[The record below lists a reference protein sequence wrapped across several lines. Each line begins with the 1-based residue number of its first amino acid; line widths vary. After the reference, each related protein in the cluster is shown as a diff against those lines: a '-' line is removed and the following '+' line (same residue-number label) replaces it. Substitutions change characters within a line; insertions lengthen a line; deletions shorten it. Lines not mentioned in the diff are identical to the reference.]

1 MLLTIFVVNF
11 LISTNLGSSL
21 DPSKE
26 VRLSEMEGLTGDIN
40 DVAENMIDEVN
51 TIVDDQDP
59 GMYYI
64 IMITRKTRF
73 NLLHSSKEN
82 FYII

>member
-1 MLLTIFVVNF
+1 MLITIFVVNF
-11 LISTNLGSSL
+11 LISTNLGSAL

-40 DVAENMIDEVN
+40 DVAENIIDEVN

-59 GMYYI
+59 GMYNI
-64 IMITRKTRF
+64 ISCIVVC
-73 NLLHSSKEN
+73 L
-82 FYII
+82 